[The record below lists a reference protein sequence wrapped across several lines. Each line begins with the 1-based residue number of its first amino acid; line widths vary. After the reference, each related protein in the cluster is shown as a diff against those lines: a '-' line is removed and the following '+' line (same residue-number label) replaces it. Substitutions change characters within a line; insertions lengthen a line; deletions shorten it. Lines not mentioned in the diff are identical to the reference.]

1 MSDFWT
7 AGGVLL
13 VLLVSA
19 AAGML
24 VQSFTADAHKS
35 REMRELSQVVTSML
49 VTLAALVLGLLT
61 SSVVQSYNRAGN
73 NLGDYAVELIRLS
86 QTLREFG
93 PDADPAR
100 TLLRGYV
107 ANAIATTW
115 PDEPKPAGIDATPDA
130 SLPAPSPAAAPHSS
144 LESVALGTLLD
155 RVGRT
160 IRSLPTTDPDHA
172 SLAAT
177 ANRQFEQLLQDRWT
191 LLEQAHSSIPLPFF
205 RVLVFWLMIV
215 FTSLGLIAPRNLLAG
230 VMLLLAAL
238 AIASVIFAIM
248 EMDTPFSGLIA
259 VPSAPMRDAL
269 AHLSQ

>member
-7 AGGVLL
+7 TAEVFLILL
-13 VLLVSA
+13 ASA
-19 AAGML
+19 ATGIF
-24 VQSFTADAHKS
+24 VQSFTAEVHKS
-35 REMRELSQVVTSML
+35 REMRELSQVVTGML

-73 NLGDYAVELIRLS
+73 TLGAYAVELIGLS
-86 QTLREFG
+86 QSLREYG

-107 ANAIATTW
+107 ASAIATTW
-115 PDEPKPAGIDATPDA
+115 PDEPKPAGAAPVPDA
-130 SLPAPSPAAAPHSS
+130 APAHAPHSS
-144 LESVALGTLLD
+144 LESAALGTLLD
-155 RVGRT
+155 RAGRT
-160 IRSLPTTDPDHA
+160 IRELPATDPLHA

-177 ANRQFEQLLQDRWT
+177 ASRQFEQLLHDRWT

-215 FTSLGLIAPRNLLAG
+215 FTSLGLIAPRNILAA
-230 VMLLLAAL
+230 VTLLLAAT

-248 EMDTPFSGLIA
+248 EMDAPFSGLIA
-259 VPSAPMRDAL
+259 VPSGPMRDAL